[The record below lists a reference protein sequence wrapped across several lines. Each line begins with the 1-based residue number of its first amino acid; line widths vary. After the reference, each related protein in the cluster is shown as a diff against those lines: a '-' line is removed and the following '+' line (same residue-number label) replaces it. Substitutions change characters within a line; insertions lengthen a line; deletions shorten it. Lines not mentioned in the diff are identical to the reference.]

1 MATVTQTTR
10 EVALLVE
17 REPRSVWV
25 FKALREVGT
34 LNDVSTPISNR
45 KLREVAQLN
54 DNYQTYSWSRLR
66 EVGQLNDR
74 ATQRVRRPFTQRET
88 ALLSGRA
95 VGGVRVTATLRDVA
109 RLYDDV
115 LLSNPSGVLRDVARL
130 NDVPRPKVYARRTL
144 RETAKFK
151 SRTVVPVGAVV
162 REVAQ
167 LNDVSRPRIYSRPL
181 VREVAQLDSRLAGS
195 VRNRNSLR
203 EVARFKSRASS
214 RLTTRGVLHEVGY
227 VADTAVPPSYG
238 RAYTCSIVTW
248 GMSTLSNFHF
258 RTMAGKYGA
267 GENLWRLDADDD
279 YGTPISSHITTG
291 IKDFGADQMKRLSA
305 VYVAGS
311 ADEPVTVDVIADVNG
326 VKQTFSYPLDLR
338 DQTNYRNNRA
348 LVGKGF
354 RSRFAQFKIGATAVK
369 YKLLSAD
376 ADVAVTARR
385 L

>member
-1 MATVTQTTR
+1 MATVTQITR

-34 LNDVSTPISNR
+34 LNDVSTPINNR
-45 KLREVAQLN
+45 RLREVAQLN
-54 DNYQTYSWSRLR
+54 DHYYTRSWAQLR
-66 EVGQLNDR
+66 EVAQLND
-74 ATQRVRRPFTQRET
+74 ATTQRVRRSFTQRES
-88 ALLSGRA
+88 ARLSSRA
-95 VGGVRVTATLRDVA
+95 AGGVRVVTTLREVA
-109 RLYDDV
+109 RLYDNAR
-115 LLSNPSGVLRDVARL
+115 LANPSGTLHEVARL
-130 NDVPRPKVYARRTL
+130 NDVPRPKLYARRTL
-144 RETAKFK
+144 RETAKLK
-151 SRTVVPVGAVV
+151 SRAVVPVGAVV

-167 LNDVSRPRIYSRPL
+167 LNDVSRPRIYARPL

-203 EVARFKSRASS
+203 EVARFKSRTSNRLQSS
-214 RLTTRGVLHEVGY
+214 GVLHEVGY

-238 RAYTCSIVTW
+238 RAYTCSIITW

-267 GENLWRLDADDD
+267 GENLWRLDAADD
-279 YGTPISSHITTG
+279 YGVPISSHITTG

-311 ADEPVTVDVIADVNG
+311 ADAPVTVDVLADVAG
-326 VKQTFSYPLDLR
+326 AKQTFSYPLDLR
-338 DQTNYRNNRA
+338 DQTDYRNNRA

-354 RSRFAQFKIGATAVK
+354 RSRFAQFRIGATAVK